1 MKNKTLKHYK
11 KVLLPVMLAL
21 LTRPG
26 CVQTVTLVVYNNS
39 GKDVCVTALSEKY
52 DLKSQTCIKI
62 LTAAGSSAKMLISDS
77 SQKGYTAVLAIPQI
91 RTIHENLYLQIEE
104 DMKIYRVHNDKF
116 PHNPLPEQTEGF
128 PVDLAGGKQ

>member
-1 MKNKTLKHYK
+1 MKK
-11 KVLLPVMLAL
+11 LLFITILAL
-21 LTRPG
+21 LMLSG
-26 CVQTVTLVVYNNS
+26 CVQTVTLVVFNNS
-39 GKDVCVTALSEKY
+39 GKDVCVTALSKKY

-62 LTAAGSSAKMLISDS
+62 LTAAGISYKMQISDS
-77 SQKGYTAVLAIPQI
+77 SKKGYTAVLTIPQI

>member
-21 LTRPG
+21 LTLPG

-62 LTAAGSSAKMLISDS
+62 LTAAGITDKMQISDS
-77 SQKGYTAVLAIPQI
+77 SKKGYTAVLTIPQI
-91 RTIHENLYLQIEE
+91 GTIHENLYLQIEE

>member
-21 LTRPG
+21 LTLPG

-62 LTAAGSSAKMLISDS
+62 LTAAGITDKMQISDS
-77 SQKGYTAVLAIPQI
+77 SKKGYTAVLTIPQI
-91 RTIHENLYLQIEE
+91 GTNHENLYLQIEE

-116 PHNPLPEQTEGF
+116 SHNPLPEQTEGF

>member
-1 MKNKTLKHYK
+1 MKK
-11 KVLLPVMLAL
+11 LLFITILAL
-21 LTRPG
+21 LMLSG
-26 CVQTVTLVVYNNS
+26 CVKTVTLVVYNNS
-39 GKDVCVTALSEKY
+39 GKDVCVTALGKKF
-52 DLKSQTCIKI
+52 DLKRQTCIKI
-62 LTAAGSSAKMLISDS
+62 LTAAGMSYKMQIFDS